1 MRGSKLMLVN
11 YMCMVLIGITLFL
24 HLATHAFLGV
34 SGYGASLEPDA
45 VKGHYTDTATAFM
58 LAVLLVVLAF
68 HSIFSFKTTLL
79 EWRHGKTWT
88 KAVNWGAIVVAAVM
102 VAFGMWTIVAA
113 YITRW

>member
-1 MRGSKLMLVN
+1 MLIN
-11 YMCMVLIGITLFL
+11 YLCMALIGITLFL
-24 HLATHAFLGV
+24 HLSTHAFLGV
-34 SGYGASLEPDA
+34 SGYEQSLESDV

-68 HSIFSFKTTLL
+68 HSIFSFRTSML
-79 EWRHGKTWT
+79 EWRQGKRWT
-88 KAVNWGAIVVAAVM
+88 KAVNYGAVAVAVVM

>member
-1 MRGSKLMLVN
+1 MKVSKLMLVN
-11 YMCMVLIGITLFL
+11 HMCMVLIAITLFL

-34 SGYGASLEPDA
+34 SGYEASLEPNV
-45 VKGHYTDTATAFM
+45 VKTHYEDTATAFM
-58 LAVLLVVLAF
+58 LGVLLVVLAF

-79 EWRHGKTWT
+79 EWRHGKTWS
-88 KAVNWGAIVVAAVM
+88 KAVKWGAIVVAVVM